1 MCHKLDPDRNGFI
14 STPSVIL
21 AFSQLT
27 PLSDRSFVSHLTS
40 SASTA
45 SANVGSTFNAEFG
58 ELLLLSVATNTMVR
72 TITNPFFL
80 ICMSFFN
87 SSYI

>member
-27 PLSDRSFVSHLTS
+27 PLSERSFVNNLSN
-40 SASTA
+40 AA
-45 SANVGSTFNAEFG
+45 GGVGANANAAFNAEFG
-58 ELLLLSVATNTMVR
+58 ELLLLSVTTNTMVR
-72 TITNPFFL
+72 
-80 ICMSFFN
+80 SH
-87 SSYI
+87 